1 MSWINFKNYQETA
14 IDELRDK
21 VNSLIKKEGNKI
33 CVFKAPTGSGK
44 TLMMAEWMMRFCDPY
59 SRNDGR
65 TFSFVWIAVNKL
77 HDQSH
82 GSLKKFYELK
92 GAGLRCSY
100 FHELEDRKIK
110 QNEILFLN
118 WASINNEDKVIVRA
132 NEKDNNLSSV
142 IDRTKEAGR
151 TIILIIDES
160 HHTAKSENSK
170 ALINNLGPKI
180 TIEVSA
186 TPELS
191 DFDERVTVDIEDVKA
206 EGMIKKEIVVNPGFK
221 NYIVDPKKNDQTAD
235 ELILKSALQKR
246 IDLKNKLEKE
256 GSNVNPLLL
265 IQLPDTKKGV
275 PDKKE
280 DVENLLAKFGYTTKN
295 GKLAIYLSEKDNK
308 INLANIEKN
317 ENEVE
322 VMMFK
327 QAIAL
332 GWDCPRATIL
342 VLFRQWKDE
351 TMTFSI
357 QTLGRIMRMPE
368 QKHYKNQELNIA
380 YLYTS
385 LQDINTR
392 ILKGA
397 SSGIK
402 PLTSY
407 RDDKYKNIDLVS
419 YHSKRFREE
428 TRLSSNFVPLFLE
441 AGKKTSLKDVSLKSG
456 VVKTTMIRDGRVEN
470 ADKEIVKIESETF
483 SIPKTESELQYAFD
497 MFVLDNLQPDFAPET
512 RSIKRIND
520 SIYTFFNA
528 RRTEDEWP
536 KIQVAIL
543 SSEKNKQAVIDTINL
558 AKELYKTEV
567 GKGKRELIQNEEP
580 WNIPEAINFEPSF
593 VEQQHKRSIMQ
604 PYYARSRDGE
614 GGKLFEDSDIENDF
628 IKYLEKADQ
637 VAWWFRNGK
646 QDGTY
651 FAVPHIEHGQEKPF
665 YVDFIVMMKDGS
677 IGLFDTKGGYTAEL
691 AKSRS
696 EGLAK
701 YIKENSKKNKK
712 LFGGIVLHDKKSW
725 RLNDKEEYS
734 YDPNNLKDWDF
745 LDLN

>member
-1 MSWINFKNYQETA
+1 M
-14 IDELRDK
+14 
-21 VNSLIKKEGNKI
+21 
-33 CVFKAPTGSGK
+33 
-44 TLMMAEWMMRFCDPY
+44 
-59 SRNDGR
+59 
-65 TFSFVWIAVNKL
+65 L
-77 HDQSH
+77 H
-82 GSLKKFYELK
+82 
-92 GAGLRCSY
+92 
-100 FHELEDRKIK
+100 
-110 QNEILFLN
+110 
-118 WASINNEDKVIVRA
+118 
-132 NEKDNNLSSV
+132 
-142 IDRTKEAGR
+142 
-151 TIILIIDES
+151 
-160 HHTAKSENSK
+160 
-170 ALINNLGPKI
+170 LINLG
-180 TIEVSA
+180 
-186 TPELS
+186 
-191 DFDERVTVDIEDVKA
+191 TV
-206 EGMIKKEIVVNPGFK
+206 
-221 NYIVDPKKNDQTAD
+221 
-235 ELILKSALQKR
+235 L
-246 IDLKNKLEKE
+246 
-256 GSNVNPLLL
+256 
-265 IQLPDTKKGV
+265 
-275 PDKKE
+275 
-280 DVENLLAKFGYTTKN
+280 
-295 GKLAIYLSEKDNK
+295 K

-441 AGKKTSLKDVSLKSG
+441 AGKKTGLKDVSLKSG

-543 SSEKNKQAVIDTINL
+543 SSEKKQT
-558 AKELYKTEV
+558 
-567 GKGKRELIQNEEP
+567 
-580 WNIPEAINFEPSF
+580 S
-593 VEQQHKRSIMQ
+593 
-604 PYYARSRDGE
+604 
-614 GGKLFEDSDIENDF
+614 
-628 IKYLEKADQ
+628 
-637 VAWWFRNGK
+637 
-646 QDGTY
+646 
-651 FAVPHIEHGQEKPF
+651 
-665 YVDFIVMMKDGS
+665 
-677 IGLFDTKGGYTAEL
+677 
-691 AKSRS
+691 
-696 EGLAK
+696 
-701 YIKENSKKNKK
+701 
-712 LFGGIVLHDKKSW
+712 
-725 RLNDKEEYS
+725 S
-734 YDPNNLKDWDF
+734 YRYN
-745 LDLN
+745 